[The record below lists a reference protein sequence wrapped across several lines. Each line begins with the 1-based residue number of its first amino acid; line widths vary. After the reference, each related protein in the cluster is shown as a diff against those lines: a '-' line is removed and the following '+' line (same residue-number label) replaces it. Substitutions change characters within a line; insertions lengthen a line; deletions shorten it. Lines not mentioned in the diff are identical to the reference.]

1 MKNKVYFALQLFA
14 DPADPA
20 PADPKPADPIIGA
33 KGKSGDPK
41 GVEPK
46 DLDPKP
52 NLKYTD
58 EDVDKLIGQKVAEW
72 KKKEQK
78 AVDEAKKLAEMNA
91 QQKAEYERDQ
101 LRKQLEQ
108 YQERESLAEMTKTAR
123 KMLTDEEINVPD
135 DLLDRLVSTDAEQTK
150 AAVDSFAKLF
160 KEAVQNA
167 VKDALKGNPPKAGT
181 GGKSTVTKEQIL
193 SIKDRAERQRMITEH
208 INLFQ

>member
-101 LRKQLEQ
+101 IRKQLEQ

-160 KEAVQNA
+160 KESVQNA

>member
-14 DPADPA
+14 DSADPA
-20 PADPKPADPIIGA
+20 LADPKPADPIIGA

-41 GVEPK
+41 GAEPK
-46 DLDPKP
+46 DSDPKP

-58 EDVDKLIGQKVAEW
+58 EDVDKLISQKVAEW

-101 LRKQLEQ
+101 FKKQLEQ

-123 KMLTDEEINVPD
+123 KMLTDEEINVTD

-150 AAVDSFAKLF
+150 VAVDSFTKLF
-160 KEAVQNA
+160 KDSVQAA
-167 VKDALKGNPPKAGT
+167 VKDALRGNAPKAGT
-181 GGKSTVTKEQIL
+181 GGKGAVTKEQIL
-193 SIKDRAERQRMITEH
+193 AIKDRAERQRMITQH
-208 INLFQ
+208 MNLFQ

>member
-1 MKNKVYFALQLFA
+1 MKNKVFFALQLFA

-20 PADPKPADPIIGA
+20 PTDPKPTDPIVGA
-33 KGKSGDPK
+33 QGKSGDPK
-41 GVEPK
+41 GADPK
-46 DLDPKP
+46 DPDPKP

-58 EDVDKLIGQKVAEW
+58 EDVDKLISQKVAEW

-101 LRKQLEQ
+101 FKKQLEQ

-123 KMLTDEEINVPD
+123 KMLSDEEINVPD
-135 DLLDRLVSTDAEQTK
+135 ELLDRLVSTDAEQTK
-150 AAVDSFAKLF
+150 VAVDSFTKLF
-160 KEAVQNA
+160 KESVQNT
-167 VKDALKGNPPKAGT
+167 VKDALKGNAPKAGT

-193 SIKDRAERQRMITEH
+193 GIKDRAERQRMITEH

>member
-1 MKNKVYFALQLFA
+1 MRDKVFFALQLFA

-20 PADPKPADPIIGA
+20 PADPKLADPIVGA

-41 GVEPK
+41 GVNSKEPE
-46 DLDPKP
+46 LER

-58 EDVDKLIGQKVAEW
+58 EDVDKLISQKVAEW

-101 LRKQLEQ
+101 FKKQLEQ
-108 YQERESLAEMTKTAR
+108 YQERESLTEMTKTAR
-123 KMLTDEEINVPD
+123 KMLSDEEINVPD
-135 DLLDRLVSTDAEQTK
+135 ELLDRLVSTDAEQTK
-150 AAVDSFAKLF
+150 VTVDSFAKLF
-160 KEAVQNA
+160 QESVQNA
-167 VKDALKGNPPKAGT
+167 VKDALKSNAPKAGT
-181 GGKSTVTKEQIL
+181 GGKATVTKEQIL
-193 SIKDRAERQRMITEH
+193 AIKDRAERQRMITEH